1 MHTIKTTISIL
12 VAGLLLG
19 AAGGVAAQDEEVP
32 AAVTTFTG
40 VFSPDGEPL
49 PGQGEEIIH
58 PNGFMEGRP
67 GFAWKNRLESD
78 DPRIAGD
85 HRVVANWVLDPVGF
99 DAWSVGQEANMI
111 LSTIHELTNDGGSW
125 LGEGALFSSTELD
138 LHSGEIITFVGQGGY
153 DGLTAYALVTS
164 DTEPPRI
171 SGVIFPTTMP
181 PTPESFDFE

>member
-58 PNGFMEGRP
+58 PNGFLEGRP
-67 GFAWKNRLESD
+67 GFTYQAYFP
-78 DPRIAGD
+78 DPSSLQLLLLPP
-85 HRVVANWVLDPVGF
+85 NY
-99 DAWSVGQEANMI
+99 
-111 LSTIHELTNDGGSW
+111 LSG
-125 LGEGALFSSTELD
+125 
-138 LHSGEIITFVGQGGY
+138 
-153 DGLTAYALVTS
+153 
-164 DTEPPRI
+164 R
-171 SGVIFPTTMP
+171 
-181 PTPESFDFE
+181 